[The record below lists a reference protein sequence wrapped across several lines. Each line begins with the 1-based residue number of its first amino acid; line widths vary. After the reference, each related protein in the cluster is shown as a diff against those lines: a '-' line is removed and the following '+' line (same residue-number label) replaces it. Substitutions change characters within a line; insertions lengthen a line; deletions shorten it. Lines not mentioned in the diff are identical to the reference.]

1 MKKNNNLSCKYLR
14 KIFTYLFLFFMT
26 TILSAQNVNI
36 NKRNVTLADVFEEVE
51 NQTKLSIAYSESTI
65 DKNRLVSVNIAS
77 KPVKE
82 AMAEILEGTGAV
94 FTIEGNQILI
104 KPAPVKTQ
112 QDSRKTITGIV
123 TDESGLPII
132 GANVVEKG
140 TRNGIITDIDGKFSL
155 TLVQSDA
162 VEVSYIGYMTQNV
175 SVKNKTNISVVLK
188 EDTQTLDEVVV
199 VGYGTQKKVN
209 LTGAVSSVSAEVMES
224 RPVTN
229 IAQALQ
235 GVVPNLNV
243 DISNGAPNTFASYNV
258 RGATSMSKNSNG
270 AWQVDNGSPLIL
282 VDGIEMEN
290 FNLSALNPNDMESI
304 SVIKDASAS
313 AIYGARAAYGVI
325 LVTTKQGKKGKGR
338 VQYSYDVQWN
348 HPSARPDFM
357 NSYESEYARVMNR
370 VYTGGTR
377 TTDDDI
383 RLEALQNYIDN
394 PVPENAWMYAPG
406 SNQQSIWWV
415 GNFDP
420 FELMVRDWSPTQKH
434 NVSISGGTEAL
445 RYYAS
450 LGFQDQDGFY
460 KLRNDNMRR
469 YNGMVN
475 LDAQIND
482 KFKVNIKLSYN
493 ATRYDEPLPY
503 SYKGNPWSVILYQGK
518 WNQNMPL
525 LTGPNDPVPNAPTNS
540 IVSAYAYSN
549 RNKKNRQDGWCIYC
563 KSGIPGVASVE
574 IEGRLFLS
582 SFFL

>member
-1 MKKNNNLSCKYLR
+1 MKKNNNLSYKYLR

-65 DKNRLVSVNIAS
+65 DKNRLVSVNIAG

-82 AMAEILEGTGAV
+82 AMVEILEGTGAV
-94 FTIEGNQILI
+94 FTIEGNLILI

-258 RGATSMSKNSNG
+258 RGATSMSKNSDG

-503 SYKGNPWSVILYQGK
+503 SYKGKPWSVILYQGK

-540 IVSAYAYSN
+540 IVSAYAYVTGI
-549 RNKKNRQDGWCIYC
+549 KKQT
-563 KSGIPGVASVE
+563 
-574 IEGRLFLS
+574 GRLVYLLQVRNTRCCPS
-582 SFFL
+582 

>member
-1 MKKNNNLSCKYLR
+1 MKKNNNLSYKYLR

-94 FTIEGNQILI
+94 FTIEGNLILI

-155 TLVQSDA
+155 TLGQSDA

-258 RGATSMSKNSNG
+258 RGATSMSKNSDG

-518 WNQNMPL
+518 WN
-525 LTGPNDPVPNAPTNS
+525 
-540 IVSAYAYSN
+540 
-549 RNKKNRQDGWCIYC
+549 
-563 KSGIPGVASVE
+563 
-574 IEGRLFLS
+574 
-582 SFFL
+582 